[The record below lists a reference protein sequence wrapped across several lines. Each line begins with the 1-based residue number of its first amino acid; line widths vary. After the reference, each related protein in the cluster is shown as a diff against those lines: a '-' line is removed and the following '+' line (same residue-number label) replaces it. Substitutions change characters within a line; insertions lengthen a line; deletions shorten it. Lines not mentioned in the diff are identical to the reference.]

1 MKKNICFDKRVDF
14 PTMIGDITSISLDKD
29 LNFVNE
35 SFIEGNLILKGSYKL
50 TEASYIEENFE
61 YNLPIEINLTER
73 IDINTANIEI
83 SDFSYEIESNNIMNC
98 YIELMLDA
106 MEIIDDIDDVREC
119 DSDLNKEIEIPT
131 IEPNL
136 DVDNDINNKDNDV
149 IDDISNN
156 KITDSVDSD
165 INIIKK
171 DNNDVVDLKDN
182 DSLFFHLD
190 EESET
195 YGTFIVY
202 IMRQNETINSI
213 IEKYNTTVDE
223 LEKYNDLKDI
233 SIGSKIII
241 PVLND

>member
-14 PTMIGDITSISLDKD
+14 PTMIGDITSISLDKN

-136 DVDNDINNKDNDV
+136 DIDNDINNKDNDV

>member
-1 MKKNICFDKRVDF
+1 
-14 PTMIGDITSISLDKD
+14 MIGDITSISLDKN

-136 DVDNDINNKDNDV
+136 DEDNDINNKDNDV

-190 EESET
+190 EKSET

>member
-14 PTMIGDITSISLDKD
+14 PTMIGDITSISLDKN

>member
-136 DVDNDINNKDNDV
+136 DEDNDINNKDNDV

>member
-14 PTMIGDITSISLDKD
+14 PTMIGDITSISLDKN

-136 DVDNDINNKDNDV
+136 DEDNDINNKDNDV

>member
-14 PTMIGDITSISLDKD
+14 PTMIGDITSISLDKN

-119 DSDLNKEIEIPT
+119 DSDLNKKIEIPT

-136 DVDNDINNKDNDV
+136 DEDNDINNKDNDV

-156 KITDSVDSD
+156 KITDSADSD

>member
-1 MKKNICFDKRVDF
+1 MKKNISFDKRVDF
-14 PTMIGDITSISLDKD
+14 PTMIGDITSISLDKN

-98 YIELMLDA
+98 HIELMLDA

>member
-1 MKKNICFDKRVDF
+1 
-14 PTMIGDITSISLDKD
+14 
-29 LNFVNE
+29 
-35 SFIEGNLILKGSYKL
+35 
-50 TEASYIEENFE
+50 
-61 YNLPIEINLTER
+61 
-73 IDINTANIEI
+73 
-83 SDFSYEIESNNIMNC
+83 
-98 YIELMLDA
+98 MLDA

-119 DSDLNKEIEIPT
+119 DSDLNKKIEIPT

-136 DVDNDINNKDNDV
+136 DEDNDINNKDNDV